1 MKGPGSLGGEAALL
15 PLIEEEAAR
24 DAGGRRMTLEEIYGR
39 YADFVWRALRRQ
51 GVLPDD
57 AHDAIQEVFLVVHRT
72 LAGFE
77 GRSSLP
83 TWLFTICRSVARD
96 RRQRAHRR
104 HEIVGTEVAVDD
116 VDERADAS
124 ARAEHNRR
132 LAQLEAILAGMEV
145 ELRDVFVLF
154 EIEDMTGEE
163 ISEALAVPLG
173 TVYSRLQVARKEFRR
188 GVTRVEAG
196 MDVRAARVGGG
207 A

>member
-1 MKGPGSLGGEAALL
+1 
-15 PLIEEEAAR
+15 
-24 DAGGRRMTLEEIYGR
+24 MTLQEIYRR

-51 GVLPDD
+51 GVPPDD
-57 AHDAIQEVFLVVHRT
+57 LHDAIQEVFLVVHRT
-72 LAGFE
+72 LDGFE

-104 HEIVGTEVAVDD
+104 YEIAASDVLGED

-124 ARAEHNRR
+124 ARAEHNAR
-132 LAQLEAILAGMEV
+132 LGQLDAILATMEPD
-145 ELRDVFVLF
+145 LRDVFVLF

-163 ISEALAVPLG
+163 ISAALTVPLG
-173 TVYSRLQVARKEFRR
+173 TVYSRLQLARKEFRR
-188 GVTRVEAG
+188 GVTRLEAG
-196 MDVRAARVGGG
+196 RGASPARAGGR